1 MRAGCVVGRRAAE
14 EGKQRSEDFPFMTLR
29 DKERRKGEIWYLVFA
44 LALATIVNI
53 QNHESLRN

>member
-1 MRAGCVVGRRAAE
+1 
-14 EGKQRSEDFPFMTLR
+14 MTLR

>member
-1 MRAGCVVGRRAAE
+1 MSTE
-14 EGKQRSEDFPFMTLR
+14 EGKTKGWGWGKQRSEDFPFMTLR

-44 LALATIVNI
+44 LALPTIVNI